1 MNLHSKNF
9 ERSLFNLI
17 ESDLWTIQFSN
28 NIIYKI
34 YNKQL
39 LKIINCSK
47 RFRINKKNIPYYI
60 INNKKINLSLP

>member
-34 YNKQL
+34 DNKQL

-47 RFRINKKNIPYYI
+47 RFILN
-60 INNKKINLSLP
+60 